1 VGSNPTLSATSA
13 PVTQAAA
20 IAAALAPHLP
30 LPLGSL
36 CVWGD
41 WFGKPLDNDHMAVNA
56 SSDGDVLVL
65 TFDRHE
71 RLEVATP
78 AGWALD
84 IATARSE
91 RQPRLVIRS
100 ASRVEWGSLYNGR
113 PETPENWFI
122 WNHWREGGAIRA
134 SSTWPMLESFSPSTD
149 QPAVF
154 FL

>member
-1 VGSNPTLSATSA
+1 
-13 PVTQAAA
+13 VTQAAA
-20 IAAALAPHLP
+20 IAAALAPDLP

-41 WFGKPLDNDHMAVNA
+41 WFGKPLDNQHIAVAVRHAGDDLTIEFHHRELLTVRMPENWRLDLEAPPHA
-56 SSDGDVLVL
+56 SR
-65 TFDRHE
+65 F
-71 RLEVATP
+71 
-78 AGWALD
+78 
-84 IATARSE
+84 
-91 RQPRLVIRS
+91 VIRR
-100 ASRVEWGSLYNGR
+100 AERVDWGWFLYGR
-113 PETPENWFI
+113 PETPENWYI